1 MFCPKCG
8 TKLDDDAKFC
18 PSCGAQVGERDATPG
33 ETVTQTTTTTTKNVR
48 TKGRGALLAAVA
60 GVVVLVGVVVFA
72 LSHLMGGAAAAGAD
86 GMGNSVTNIS
96 IGKGQAVS
104 AGGKDYFFDRDGLEC
119 AKVNDKEN
127 IQKLCTAPD
136 DTRVGMLNY
145 VDGRLLYV
153 SFDTDSEKYEV
164 KSVKDDGSDSK
175 EIYTLNRRTDS
186 DGVNYFPFLS
196 VVDGRVYLAY
206 TSYKNDVDAMHVIT
220 MKTDGS
226 DEKEEANFSLNGSFS
241 HEVTISKNAIFY
253 ADDNGEDQS
262 GSGSVYAMNLDGS
275 GKTKIFEAESGHVN
289 SITVVGDRV
298 VVTASYSEG
307 NSSESARE
315 FYVTTMKKDGS
326 DAKKIASFTED
337 GVETIGTNK
346 DSVYLQS
353 GDKYY
358 SVPVTGGD
366 KTELKLPDSYENHA
380 IARVFGMD
388 DHLVLLN
395 GELDYRSYNVGSAK
409 VDGSDYVEYFASED

>member
-1 MFCPKCG
+1 M
-8 TKLDDDAKFC
+8 
-18 PSCGAQVGERDATPG
+18 
-33 ETVTQTTTTTTKNVR
+33 
-48 TKGRGALLAAVA
+48 
-60 GVVVLVGVVVFA
+60 
-72 LSHLMGGAAAAGAD
+72 
-86 GMGNSVTNIS
+86 
-96 IGKGQAVS
+96 
-104 AGGKDYFFDRDGLEC
+104 
-119 AKVNDKEN
+119 
-127 IQKLCTAPD
+127 
-136 DTRVGMLNY
+136 
-145 VDGRLLYV
+145 
-153 SFDTDSEKYEV
+153 
-164 KSVKDDGSDSK
+164 
-175 EIYTLNRRTDS
+175 
-186 DGVNYFPFLS
+186 
-196 VVDGRVYLAY
+196 
-206 TSYKNDVDAMHVIT
+206 
-220 MKTDGS
+220 
-226 DEKEEANFSLNGSFS
+226 
-241 HEVTISKNAIFY
+241 TISKNAIFY

-380 IARVFGMD
+380 IARVLGMD